1 MTHGADTLQWVIKRI
16 RRRVPAVLLL
26 TLVSIFSAVFSVM
39 FALGTKGVIDAAI
52 LGDKSNFLRACI
64 VQAAVIAGI
73 LLCSTLNRHLRERI
87 HAKLDKDWKIELL
100 SVILHSDYSAASVY
114 HSGELIN
121 RLNNDVRILDDG
133 IVNLLPNLCS
143 MITKLV
149 AAFAVLSSLTPT
161 FALLLLSGGLI
172 VVIITAILRRKL
184 KTLHKKVSEADGQ
197 VSSIL
202 QETLE
207 KLLIVQAMD
216 ISHEMERRVG
226 QRLDRRFDLYRKR
239 KNVSLLANSCI
250 TIMFY
255 VAGFVALVWCAAGIL
270 AGTITY
276 GTMTAVTQ
284 LVNQLQHP
292 IVGLSGLLPQYI
304 AMSAAAERL
313 QELDQ
318 LPKTASCRQDDPQKL
333 YSQMDNIVAEK
344 ICFTYDRDSILYNAS
359 FSLEKG
365 NFYAITGPSGTG
377 KSTLLKLMLGIYT
390 PNHGR
395 FYINSGTEQ
404 VLLDRSTR
412 RLFAYVPQGNLL
424 FSGTIRDNLLVIK
437 PEATEEQI
445 NEAVYVSAMDQFLPQ
460 LPNGLNTVLGE
471 AGAGLSEGQAQR
483 LSIARAV
490 LGGAPILL
498 LDECTSALDVQTE
511 ELVLNRIRELKQK
524 TCIAVTHR
532 PAAEN
537 ICDGQIQMD
546 SGKIYMKL
554 PQRQR
559 R

>member
-1 MTHGADTLQWVIKRI
+1 MTHGADTLRWVIKKI
-16 RRRVPAVLLL
+16 SRRVPAVLLL

-52 LGDKSNFLRACI
+52 LGDKSNFLRACV

-87 HAKLDKDWKIELL
+87 HANLDKDWKIELL

-184 KTLHKKVSEADGQ
+184 KTLHKRVSEADGQ

-284 LVNQLQHP
+284 LVNQLQNP

-344 ICFTYDRDSILYNAS
+344 ICFTYDRDSILDNAS

-445 NEAVYVSAMDQFLPQ
+445 NEAVYVSTMDQFLPQ

-511 ELVLNRIRELKQK
+511 ELVLNRIRELKNK

-537 ICDGQIQMD
+537 ICDGQILMD
-546 SGKIYMKL
+546 SGKICMKL
-554 PQRQR
+554 PQ
-559 R
+559 

>member
-1 MTHGADTLQWVIKRI
+1 MTHGADTLRWVIKKI

-133 IVNLLPNLCS
+133 IANLLPNLCS

-284 LVNQLQHP
+284 LVNQLQNP

-344 ICFTYDRDSILYNAS
+344 ICFTYDRDSILDNAS

-395 FYINSGTEQ
+395 FYINSGTKQ

-511 ELVLNRIRELKQK
+511 ELVLNRIRELKNK

-537 ICDGQIQMD
+537 ICDGQILMD
-546 SGKIYMKL
+546 SGKICMKL
-554 PQRQR
+554 PQ
-559 R
+559 